1 MFDKNKFAQII
12 KNIKETYLS
21 QEDFSKKSSI
31 GRTYL
36 SQYMNMKLN
45 EPPKPIILQKLA
57 ASSNGLISYE
67 ELMEICGYFKG
78 TPSNNTAHIAQR
90 IFDEN
95 IPLLDKYNL
104 SAEQI
109 MKLQEILIE
118 RNEKISSVES
128 QINSFVEVTTIEGF
142 EKDLSIKDLY
152 NELISINNRIAA
164 ILDRYNQ
171 ADYEYPIPLYD
182 NISVK
187 NYFIDFKN
195 SDFNKYINLNI
206 NLQKMNEL
214 IFYFAL
220 VASDNSMA
228 PLLDIGDIAFI
239 RELSKKSIDESD
251 FGGTFLLQVNDGP
264 PIIRKL
270 VHTYGEP
277 GLELQALNMW
287 NFPAQKNIQYNEI
300 NLLGEVIRSENRSA
314 YKKK

>member
-1 MFDKNKFAQII
+1 MFDKNKFAHILKKI
-12 KNIKETYLS
+12 NETYDNQTS
-21 QEDFSKKSSI
+21 FAKYS
-31 GRTYL
+31 GVNRTYL
-36 SQYMNMKLN
+36 SQYMNLKLDN
-45 EPPKPIILQKLA
+45 PPTPKILLGISK
-57 ASSNGLISYE
+57 ASHSITTYND
-67 ELMEICGYFKG
+67 LMQICGYLKES
-78 TPSNNTAHIAQR
+78 PSNNIAHIAQR
-90 IFDEN
+90 VFDEN
-95 IPLLDKYNL
+95 FPLLDKYNL
-104 SAEQI
+104 SAKQMME
-109 MKLQEILIE
+109 LQKILIE
-118 RNEKISSVES
+118 RNEKDSSVES
-128 QINSFVEVTTIEGF
+128 QINSFVEVTTIEDF
-142 EKDLSIKDLY
+142 EEDLSIKDLY
-152 NELISINNRIAA
+152 NDLVSINNRIAA

-171 ADYEYPIPLYD
+171 ADYEYPIPLYN

-228 PLLDIGDIAFI
+228 PLLDVGDIAFI

-277 GLELQALNMW
+277 GLELPSFKYVEL
-287 NFPAQKNIQYNEI
+287 PCT
-300 NLLGEVIRSENRSA
+300 
-314 YKKK
+314 KKYSI

>member
-1 MFDKNKFAQII
+1 M
-12 KNIKETYLS
+12 
-21 QEDFSKKSSI
+21 FSKEVFSNVLYKINSNYSSMSE
-31 GRTYL
+31 L
-36 SQYMNMKLN
+36 SKNAGLDRGYISKYINKKLDN
-45 EPPKPIILQKLA
+45 PPSPKILQKIA
-57 ASSNGLISYE
+57 DSSKGIITYA
-67 ELMEICGYFKG
+67 ELMEICGYFEG

-109 MKLQEILIE
+109 MKLKEILIE
-118 RNEKISSVES
+118 RNEKNSSVES
-128 QINSFVEVTTIEGF
+128 QINSFVEVTTIEDF

-171 ADYEYPIPLYD
+171 ADYEYPIPLYN

-228 PLLDIGDIAFI
+228 PLLDVGDIAFI

-314 YKKK
+314 YKK